1 MSLIPAL
8 DIPVTC
14 DKEIRISTVPGLE
27 LDFETP
33 CTLQSQILRATEGRT
48 GQLLLESTIETEEKE
63 SLVYRGKL
71 DGRAVVVKSTFAAYE
86 CDQASRLREEVRSY
100 SEMKRLQGIEIPRF
114 YNFVKGLTKP
124 KTRRMRIREPHVMV
138 TCIIIEDCGKAVG
151 SFNRLDRPERY
162 VRLSVLHN
170 IYLLTQVQNVGA

>member
-1 MSLIPAL
+1 MSLIPTL

-33 CTLQSQILRATEGRT
+33 CTLQSQILRATQGRT
-48 GQLLLESTIETEEKE
+48 GQLLRESTIETEEKE

-86 CDQASRLREEVRSY
+86 CDQASRLREEVRTY
-100 SEMKRLQGIEIPRF
+100 SERKQLQGKFIPRF
-114 YNFVKGLTKP
+114 YNFVKGLAIP
-124 KTRRMRIREPHVMV
+124 KTDRRFIRESHVMV
-138 TCIIIEDCGKAVG
+138 TCTIIEDCGEDIG
-151 SFNRLDRPERY
+151 SFDRLDRSERY
-162 VRLSVLHN
+162 VRRLVLHN
-170 IYLLTQVQNVGA
+170 ISLLIKV

>member
-14 DKEIRISTVPGLE
+14 DKEIHVTAAPGLE

-33 CTLQSQILRATEGRT
+33 CTLQSQILRAAQGRT
-48 GQLLLESTIETEEKE
+48 GQLLLESTIKTEEDE

-100 SEMKRLQGIEIPRF
+100 SEMKRLQGIAIPRF
-114 YNFVKGLTKP
+114 YNFVKGLAKP

>member
-1 MSLIPAL
+1 MSFIPAL
-8 DIPVTC
+8 NLPVTC
-14 DKEIRISTVPGLE
+14 DKKIRISAVPGLE
-27 LDFETP
+27 LEFETP

-151 SFNRLDRPERY
+151 SCNRLDRPER
-162 VRLSVLHN
+162 
-170 IYLLTQVQNVGA
+170 

>member
-1 MSLIPAL
+1 MSFIPAL

-14 DKEIRISTVPGLE
+14 DKEIRISAVPGLE

-33 CTLQSQILRATEGRT
+33 CILQSQILRATEGRT
-48 GQLLLESTIETEEKE
+48 GQLLLESIIKDREQE
-63 SLVYRGKL
+63 SPIFRGKL
-71 DGRAVVVKSTFAAYE
+71 DGRAVAVKAALAVYE
-86 CDQASRLREEVRSY
+86 CDRASELREEVITY
-100 SEMKRLQGIEIPRF
+100 SERKRLQGIAIPHF
-114 YNFVKGLTKP
+114 YNFVKGLAKP